1 MALTDKQERFVQEY
15 LVDLNATQAAIRAG
29 YSPETAGAIGCENLK
44 KPNIKARIDREM
56 AEISARTGANQERII
71 RELGEIAFNPIG
83 NPAYKLKALEL
94 LGKHFSLF
102 VEKVEHDGEVKF
114 VLDKSLEELSG

>member
-71 RELGEIAFNPIG
+71 RELGEIAFAQAG
-83 NPAYKLKALEL
+83 KQAYKLKALEL
-94 LGKHFSLF
+94 LGKHLGLF
-102 VEKVEHDGEVKF
+102 AEKVEHEGEIKVT
-114 VLDKSLEELSG
+114 LDKSLEDLSG